1 MLIAVLSGF
10 LLAVL
15 LVFTGHWFKGKWS
28 IVLGLL
34 PTALFAYFFS
44 LIPQIDADGLLYQV
58 NWVPSI
64 GVNLSFRLD
73 GLAMLF
79 ALMITGIGALVFF
92 YTSAY
97 LKNHPHLDRFY
108 GYLSMF
114 MASMLGLV
122 LSDNLIAL
130 FIFWELT
137 SISSFFLIGFDN
149 NNPASRR
156 SSLLA
161 LAITGGGGLFLM
173 VGFLLL
179 GYVGQSYSIV
189 ELAGSADVL
198 RSGAMYGWILML
210 LFVGAFSKSAQFPLH
225 FWLPGAMKAPTPV
238 STYLHSATMVKAGV
252 YLLARFTPVLGDH
265 EYWNTTLIVVGSIT
279 MIYAAIHTLFRTDMK
294 SILAY
299 STISALGIM
308 VFLIGLGTRDGLLAV
323 SVFIL
328 VHALYKATLFLVTG
342 IVDHE
347 TGTRDVTRLAG
358 LSRVM
363 MPVAIASGLAAL
375 SNAGFP
381 PTFGFLGK
389 DLIYESTLHFNEW
402 GYLLTALAVVTNIC
416 LLFAGLVV
424 GVKPFLGKLPASFE
438 KVHIPTPLMW
448 VPPMILA
455 LLSVL
460 FGVFPGLISE
470 TFIGKVHQ
478 SIFVASLGQPTLK
491 LWHGFNFILLLSTI
505 TLVGG
510 ALLYVLLKPKKS
522 LEERLKRIDFIA
534 PQNIFESLWRKFNR
548 LSAKY
553 TNMLQSGFLRFYLMI
568 ILLFAILMLGYKF
581 FSGVTIRFD
590 ARLFSGISFYEGII
604 CAIMFVSIMLVV
616 FSRSRLHAVVALGVV
631 GYALCLLF
639 MNFGAPDLAMTQFT
653 IDTLTVVLFVLV
665 LYNLPKYLNYSNPTA
680 RIRDSLIGIAF
691 GTVITLLA
699 LEVIQEPLN
708 RETSQY
714 YAENAYILAKGKNI
728 VNVILVDFRGLDTLG
743 EITVL
748 SVAALGVYSLLKLQI
763 VPKKKEL

>member
-1 MLIAVLSGF
+1 MLTAVLSGF
-10 LLAVL
+10 LLAIL
-15 LVFTGHWFKGKWS
+15 LAFTGQWFKGKWS
-28 IVLGLL
+28 VVLGLL
-34 PTALFAYFFS
+34 PTALFVYFFS
-44 LIPQIDADGLLYQV
+44 LIPHIGTEGLLYKV

-108 GYLSMF
+108 AYLSMF

-149 NNPASRR
+149 NNAESRK

-179 GYVGQSYSIV
+179 GYVGQSFSIL
-189 ELAGSADVL
+189 ELAHSSELLRTGS
-198 RSGAMYGWILML
+198 MYGWILML
-210 LFVGAFSKSAQFPLH
+210 VFVGAFSKSAQFPLH

-265 EYWNTTLIVVGSIT
+265 EYWNTTLVVVGSIT
-279 MIYAAIHTLFRTDMK
+279 MLYAAVHAIFRTDMK

-299 STISALGIM
+299 STISALGVM
-308 VFLIGLGTRDGLLAV
+308 VFLIGMGTRDALLAV
-323 SVFIL
+323 SAFIL
-328 VHALYKATLFLVTG
+328 VHALYKATLFLITG

-347 TGTRDVTRLAG
+347 TGSRDVTRLAG
-358 LSRVM
+358 LSKVM
-363 MPVAIASGLAAL
+363 MPVAIAAGLAAL

-402 GYLLTALAVVTNIC
+402 GYLLTVFAVVTNIC
-416 LLFAGLVV
+416 LLYAGLVV
-424 GVKPFLGKLPASFE
+424 GLKPFLGKLPESFS
-438 KVHIPTPLMW
+438 KVHLPSPLMW
-448 VPPMILA
+448 VPPLILA
-455 LLSVL
+455 VLGVL

-470 TFIGKVHQ
+470 SFIGKIHQ
-478 SIFVASLGQPTLK
+478 SVFVASLGKPDLK
-491 LWHGFNFILLLSTI
+491 LWHGFNMVLLLSAI
-505 TLVGG
+505 TLIAG
-510 ALLYVLLKPKKS
+510 AILYFLLKPS
-522 LEERLKRIDFIA
+522 HSFAGGLRRLHFLA
-534 PQNIFESLWRKFNR
+534 PQTLAEKSWRKFNY
-548 LSAKY
+548 LSKRY
-553 TNMLQSGFLRFYLMI
+553 TNLLQSGFLRFYLMI
-568 ILLFAILMLGYKF
+568 ILFFAVLMLGYKF
-581 FSGVTIRFD
+581 FSGVNIRFSLQD
-590 ARLFSGISFYEGII
+590 FSAVSFYEAVI
-604 CAIMFVSIMLVV
+604 CGIMFVAIFLVV
-616 FSRSRLHAVVALGVV
+616 LSRSRLHAVVAMGVV

-665 LYNLPKYLNYSNPTA
+665 LYNLPKYLNYSNPAA
-680 RIRDSLIGIAF
+680 RFRDSMIGVAF
-691 GTVITLLA
+691 GAVITLLA

-708 RETSQY
+708 RETSEY
-714 YAENAYILAKGKNI
+714 FADNAYILAKGKNI
-728 VNVILVDFRGLDTLG
+728 VNVILVDYRGLDTLG

-748 SVAALGVYSLLKLQI
+748 AVAALGVFSLLKLQI
-763 VPKKKEL
+763 VPKNGKP